1 VKLPGEVVV
10 HMALS
15 PLQKVFLVAGFLIT
29 GSINTLTKKW
39 QLESCGP
46 TVFPA
51 SPDEQQDCPA
61 GQKEFRKPWTQ
72 NIVMFFGEA
81 LVITIFLARAPSRAR
96 AREQIGQSATRAPFY
111 IFALSACL
119 DILGSGIG
127 GVGMMYISAS
137 VWQVMRGSLL
147 IFVSLLTPIFLRN
160 SDGSRRMPKAFNWV
174 AVLVVASGLL
184 LVGMSAIIDDSG
196 ETSTNVPLGI
206 LLTVVAQ
213 LFEATKV
220 VFEELFVN
228 RYNAPPEQVV
238 GSEGLWGI
246 LVMCIVLAVMYAAP
260 GGDAGSYENV
270 VDSLHMMAGSG
281 RLLALLVINLFSISF
296 FNFFGVTI
304 SGELSAV
311 TRTVNDA
318 MRTMIIWT
326 VEIIVFYGISEKYG
340 QEWQPHSSY
349 LELIG
354 FLFLITGNMINSK
367 VLRLPC
373 FRYDEVAPTASN
385 NSQIS
390 LKRQTKTESD
400 LI

>member
-39 QLESCGP
+39 QFESCGP

-119 DILGSGIG
+119 DILGTGVG

-147 IFVSLLTPIFLRN
+147 IFTSLLTPIFLRN

-184 LVGMSAIIDDSG
+184 FVGMSAIMDDSG

-260 GGDAGSYENV
+260 GDDAGSFENV

-281 RLLALLVINLFSISF
+281 RLLAFVVFNMFSISF

-304 SGELSAV
+304 SGQLSAV
-311 TRTVNDA
+311 TRTINDA

-340 QEWQPHSSY
+340 QEWQPHSY
-349 LELIG
+349 LQLIG

-390 LKRQTKTESD
+390 LQRQTKTESD